1 MNDQLTITQARA
13 ILESAFLPCECV
25 TESQDYEHRV
35 GFRVYSESHENLV
48 TKALLRSTYRSPTE
62 LAFVINETRDYLAG
76 KGVVLDQWAMPK
88 I

>member
-1 MNDQLTITQARA
+1 MNDQLTITQARG

-35 GFRVYSESHENLV
+35 GFRVYSEDREDLM
-48 TKALLRSTYRSPTE
+48 TRELLRSSYRSPIE
-62 LAFVINETRDYLAG
+62 LESVINGTRDYLAG
-76 KGVVLDQWAMPK
+76 RGIVLDHWAMPK